1 MSNNNNNNEANKNN
15 NQHKNDAITSEQKLS
30 ALGLLGAVAAAFFLG
45 NRVPIPYILVGSVG
59 FGTGTSVSVGFYRVA
74 NLLKNGKAEKNKFGK
89 GTLAGLAIFCSLMS
103 FNAIPSI
110 VWDLP
115 NSEFCRGVNQGFMIP
130 LLIVSGVVGFFQ
142 NRANTLESIADE

>member
-1 MSNNNNNNEANKNN
+1 MSNNNNTNNGG
-15 NQHKNDAITSEQKLS
+15 QRKNDTITSEQKLS

-45 NRVPIPYILVGSVG
+45 NRIPIPYILVGSVG

-115 NSEFCRGVNQGFMIP
+115 NSDFFKGVNQNFMIP
-130 LLIVSGVVGFFQ
+130 LLVASGVVGFFQ
-142 NRANTLESIADE
+142 NRANTLESIVDE